1 MQHHHLYKN
10 ELNKGVGHRWL
21 ANSYRSSSLYI
32 YFFSMGA
39 HFHQSGK
46 GSAFPASWRWWP
58 CHPYWWE
65 NPIKARWFR
74 PLSICWLVFSSST
87 IFTPPPPSSS
97 SSVDSSSVA
106 QCQRQIHSM
115 SVTNDDDRHPPIRTW
130 VRRVPASQP
139 APTSYL
145 VITPCTH
152 SI

>member
-74 PLSICWLVFSSST
+74 PLSICWLVLSSTT
-87 IFTPPPPSSS
+87 IFTPPLLFLIVCRFFVSCPVPEANPLNVGDKWRRSPS
-97 SSVDSSSVA
+97 A
-106 QCQRQIHSM
+106 HPYM
-115 SVTNDDDRHPPIRTW
+115 SETS
-130 VRRVPASQP
+130 ASQP